1 MTIATQTAK
10 IYLKQMHD
18 GQLSILKDKT
28 RFRVVCCGRR
38 FGKTEAA
45 ITACTYRLLKGQKI
59 WYCSPTNRNSKMVWR
74 KIKTTF
80 REYPGV
86 YINNSDKRLELPNG
100 AFIEM
105 VSLHEA
111 DNLRGEGLD
120 FVVIDEAAYV
130 SDGVWDAVLRPMLLS
145 DKGEALLQS
154 SPNGHNYFWRLYMQG
169 LDPAFTSWSSHRY
182 SSYDNPLLDPLEID
196 EIRLAT
202 PERLFQQEYLAEFI
216 DDAGGVFR
224 GVADVCT
231 LPQRTPYSG
240 DFVMGVDW
248 AKSHDFTVIS
258 LIDRST
264 RQQVFMD
271 RFNQVSWEV
280 QRGRLIE
287 IYRQWKPS
295 VIYAESNSIGE
306 PNIEALQREGIP
318 VRPFE
323 TTALSKTPL
332 IDALS
337 LAIERKELTLLN
349 NDVQRAELQAY
360 QMERLPSGK
369 YRYGSPDGGHDDTVM
384 ALALAWHGC
393 YTSKRL
399 LLWE

>member
-1 MTIATQTAK
+1 
-10 IYLKQMHD
+10 
-18 GQLSILKDKT
+18 
-28 RFRVVCCGRR
+28 VCCGRR
-38 FGKTEAA
+38 FGKTELA
-45 ITACTYRLLKGQKI
+45 
-59 WYCSPTNRNSKMVWR
+59 VWR
-74 KIKTTF
+74 L
-80 REYPGV
+80 
-86 YINNSDKRLELPNG
+86 S
-100 AFIEM
+100 
-105 VSLHEA
+105 HEA
-111 DNLRGEGLD
+111 HSGKRVAYFAPTYKMLTEVWRRLKAVLRDSIKYKNETERRIELTTGGSIDCWSLENADSVRGRKYHGLI
-120 FVVIDEAAYV
+120 VDEAAMVAYLNDKW
-130 SDGVWDAVLRPMLLS
+130 SESLTPLLTDYQGWAWFLS
-145 DKGEALLQS
+145 TPK
-154 SPNGHNYFWRLYMQG
+154 GHNDFWRLWTRG
-169 LDPAFTSWSSHRY
+169 IDP
-182 SSYDNPLLDPLEID
+182 SYPDWQAWQYPTVSNPYIQPSEVDLQRSMLPARSFE
-196 EIRLAT
+196 
-202 PERLFQQEYLAEFI
+202 QEYLAEFI

-258 LIDRST
+258 LIDRET
-264 RQQVFMD
+264 KKQVFMD

>member
-1 MTIATQTAK
+1 VEIQIRLNDLHA
-10 IYLKQMHD
+10 
-18 GQLSILKDKT
+18 GQSAIVNHPARYHVL
-28 RFRVVCCGRR
+28 CCGRR
-38 FGKTEAA
+38 FGKTALAVDLLVNAA
-45 ITACTYRLLKGQKI
+45 LDGESWAYCAPKYDMVTEVWSQLKHILAPVIRAKNENL
-59 WYCSPTNRNSKMVWR
+59 Y
-74 KIKTTF
+74 
-80 REYPGV
+80 
-86 YINNSDKRLELPNG
+86 RLELITGGVIRIWGLYADISMRGQAYNG
-100 AFIEM
+100 VI
-105 VSLHEA
+105 
-111 DNLRGEGLD
+111 
-120 FVVIDEAAYV
+120 IDEAAYIKN
-130 SDGVWDAVLRPMLLS
+130 LLDIWQKAITPTLTDYRGRAYFLS
-145 DKGEALLQS
+145 T
-154 SPNGHNYFWRLYMQG
+154 PNGHNGFWSLYNQAN
-169 LDPAFTSWSSHRY
+169 DPLFPDWQCWHYPTV
-182 SSYDNPLLDPLEID
+182 DNPHIDPD
-196 EIRLAT
+196 EVDLQRKQL
-202 PERLFQQEYLAEFI
+202 PERAFRQEYLAEFI

-224 GVADVCT
+224 GVNDVCI
-231 LPQRTPYSG
+231 LPQRLPYAG

-258 LIDRST
+258 MVDRDT

-287 IYRQWKPS
+287 IYRQWNPS

-337 LAIERKELTLLN
+337 LAIERKELTLLRN
-349 NDVQRAELQAY
+349 EVQRTELQAY